1 LVKVRDWQRGRE
13 ILSRRIRSQF
23 AQYENNE
30 EEFSFLLIEFGK
42 TREGE
47 DEGFPIHCL

>member
-13 ILSRRIRSQF
+13 ILSQHICSQF

-30 EEFSFLLIEFGK
+30 EEFPSLLIELSK
-42 TREGE
+42 TREGK